1 MYLEEILHLLWH
13 AFLDSALVFPFLILT
28 YMVIEIIQR
37 KTNFIK
43 NGSFLTGKLAPV
55 YGSAL
60 GVFPQC
66 GFSVMSAKLYENNL
80 IKAGTLLSVFIATSD
95 EAFALL
101 LTNGKFLDLF
111 ILIAL
116 KFTLAVIVGFLINA
130 FIKKS
135 ISIKYKGLNSI
146 KHEEYCRQ
154 CGVSNNNATRL
165 QTYFIYPLIHA
176 IKTFLFVYAVNLAF
190 STLIHFIGEESISSV
205 MQTHLFLQP
214 VLTSFIGL
222 IPNCASS
229 ILITQLYLN
238 GGIAFGSMFA
248 GLSTNAGIGLAIM
261 LKNRKKLKTN
271 LIILLSLYAISVVSG
286 LLLNFIFWF

>member
-1 MYLEEILHLLWH
+1 MLFEEILHLLWH
-13 AFLDSALVFPFLILT
+13 SFLDSALVFPFLILT
-28 YMVIEIIQR
+28 YIIIEVIQR
-37 KTNFIK
+37 KVGFEK
-43 NGSFLTGKLAPV
+43 NGNFLTGKLAPL

-101 LTNGKFLDLF
+101 LTSGRFLDLGVLLLSKF
-111 ILIAL
+111 I
-116 KFTLAVIVGFLINA
+116 FAVIVGFSVNA

-135 ISIKYKGLNSI
+135 ISIKYKGITSI

-154 CGVSNNNATRL
+154 CGNSNKNATKL
-165 QTYFIYPLIHA
+165 QSYLLYPLMHA
-176 IKTFLFVYAVNLAF
+176 LKTFLFVYAVNLVF
-190 STLIHFIGEESISSV
+190 STLIHFIGEENILNV
-205 MQTHLFLQP
+205 MQTHLVLQP
-214 VLTSFIGL
+214 FITSVIGL

-229 ILITQLYLN
+229 ILITQLYIK

-261 LKNRKKLKTN
+261 LKNRKNLKTN
-271 LIILLSLYAISVVSG
+271 LILLLSLYIISVLAGCLINLIIS
-286 LLLNFIFWF
+286 